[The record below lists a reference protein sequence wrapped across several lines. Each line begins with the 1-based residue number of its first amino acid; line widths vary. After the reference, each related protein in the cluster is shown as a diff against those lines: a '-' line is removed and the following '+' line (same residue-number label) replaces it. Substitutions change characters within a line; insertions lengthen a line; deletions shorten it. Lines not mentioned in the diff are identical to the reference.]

1 MPFYILELRQS
12 KSMKTFVLFWHF
24 RTTFF
29 FVLLVTV
36 FVCTWQWQ
44 GSDGCSRIYLL
55 ACDGLDNFC
64 LYFILGCCSNCY
76 SIPSGSDLLS
86 FICRLVFFI
95 IFLQAYYCSNAVLL
109 LSIHQQGMSFWVIYN
124 NTLNESTKSHETHQ
138 IVINRYLCNM

>member
-12 KSMKTFVLFWHF
+12 KSMKTLVLFWHF

-29 FVLLVTV
+29 FVLPVTV

-44 GSDGCSRIYLL
+44 GSDGCSRICLL

-86 FICRLVFFI
+86 FICRLVFLSFFCRLI
-95 IFLQAYYCSNAVLL
+95 IATMQFFFSASINKAWVFESSTIMHLIRVQNLMKHIKLL
-109 LSIHQQGMSFWVIYN
+109 
-124 NTLNESTKSHETHQ
+124 
-138 IVINRYLCNM
+138 